1 MKSAHVPADR
11 LDGAREIRTGNRVL
25 RLAQSGGEAHD
36 ERRAGHED
44 PVTDVDRCGVD
55 ADQDLVVAD
64 LGLVD
69 IPRLQ
74 DGR

>member
-1 MKSAHVPADR
+1 M
-11 LDGAREIRTGNRVL
+11 
-25 RLAQSGGEAHD
+25 
-36 ERRAGHED
+36 
-44 PVTDVDRCGVD
+44 DRCGMN

-69 IPRLQ
+69 VPRLQ